1 MEDFEFHKDGVE
13 SLLFKLKAD
22 FLLVGVRRENE
33 GEGRDREG
41 TFMAMRTFV
50 GLCKTLRTV
59 P

>member
-1 MEDFEFHKDGVE
+1 MSGRGGF
-13 SLLFKLKAD
+13 
-22 FLLVGVRRENE
+22 ENE
-33 GEGRDREG
+33 GGDRKG